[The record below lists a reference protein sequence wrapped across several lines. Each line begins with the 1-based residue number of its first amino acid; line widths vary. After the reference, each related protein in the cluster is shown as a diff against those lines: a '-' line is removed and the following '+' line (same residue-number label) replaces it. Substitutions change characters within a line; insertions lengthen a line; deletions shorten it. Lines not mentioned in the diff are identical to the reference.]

1 MLKRLLPIAL
11 LAVLPS
17 SGAFASPAS
26 ASTAAVSTPVIAPIQ
41 LVDMRRHDHRGPRH
55 GNKHRRGKPHFT
67 PGGRYRSAPHGW
79 RSYRARPR
87 DWRTRGCIVVGPAW
101 FCP

>member
-1 MLKRLLPIAL
+1 
-11 LAVLPS
+11 
-17 SGAFASPAS
+17 
-26 ASTAAVSTPVIAPIQ
+26 
-41 LVDMRRHDHRGPRH
+41 MRRHHHRGSRH
-55 GNKHRRGKPHFT
+55 DYRHRRHGKPHFT

-87 DWRTRGCIVVGPAW
+87 NWRTRGCIVVGPVW

>member
-11 LAVLPS
+11 AAML
-17 SGAFASPAS
+17 PAS
-26 ASTAAVSTPVIAPIQ
+26 AAVATPATPSTGFASAAAPIQ
-41 LVDMRRHDHRGPRH
+41 LVDMRRHHHRGSRH
-55 GNKHRRGKPHFT
+55 DYRHRRHGKPHFT

-87 DWRTRGCIVVGPAW
+87 NWRTRGCIVVGPVW